1 MSCLLRGGRLVGPI
15 IVTGGRRL
23 TGEVRVAGAKN
34 SALKLIA
41 AALLAPGVSRITN
54 VPDISD
60 VNTMARVVA
69 GLGAHVERKA
79 DTLTVDA
86 TVLQSFEAPYEL
98 VSQMRASIAVLGP
111 LVARMG
117 RSRVAMP
124 GGCNI
129 GSRKVD
135 MHIAGL
141 EALGVQFEFE
151 HGFIDASV
159 PQGLRG
165 APVTLEFPSVGAT
178 ENLLMAAVLAEGTT
192 VIENAAREPEI
203 ADLASMLVSM
213 GAHVEGAGTSTITVE
228 GVSALQP
235 VEHAV
240 IGDRIEAGTFLAAG
254 ALTGG
259 PITVTGVDPAHLEMV
274 LVKLE
279 QTGAEIEVADGRIT
293 VHRTGSMRPTDI
305 QTLPYPGFPT
315 DMQPQFMALLACADG
330 SGVITENVFEN
341 RFMFADEL
349 VRMGADVRIEGH
361 HALVKGVET
370 LSGAP
375 VRCTDLRAGAALVLA
390 GLVAEGQ
397 TTVTETSHIERGYEG
412 FVEKLTALGADIR
425 LEPEQEGVAHA

>member
-1 MSCLLRGGRLVGPI
+1 
-15 IVTGGRRL
+15 
-23 TGEVRVAGAKN
+23 VAGAKN

-41 AALLAPGVSRITN
+41 AALLAPGVSHITN

-60 VNTMARVVA
+60 VNTMACVMG
-69 GLGAHVERKA
+69 GLGARVTRDGDA
-79 DTLTVDA
+79 LAVDA
-86 TVLQSFEAPYEL
+86 TVLDSFEAPYEL

-111 LVARMG
+111 LVARLG

-141 EALGVQFEFE
+141 EALGVRFEFE
-151 HGFIDASV
+151 HGFIDASA
-159 PQGLRG
+159 PEGLHG
-165 APVTLEFPSVGAT
+165 AAVTLEFPSVGAT
-178 ENLLMAAVLAEGTT
+178 ENLLMASVLAKGTT
-192 VIENAAREPEI
+192 VIDNAAREPEI
-203 ADLASMLVSM
+203 ADLASMLVEM
-213 GAHVEGAGTSTITVE
+213 GARIKGAGTSTITVE
-228 GVSALQP
+228 GVSALDA
-235 VEHAV
+235 VEHVV
-240 IGDRIEAGTFLAAG
+240 IGDRIEAGTFLVAG

-274 LVKLE
+274 LLKLE
-279 QTGAEIEVADGRIT
+279 QAGSEIEVAQGRIT
-293 VHRTGSMRPTDI
+293 VRRVGPVRPTDI

-330 SGVITENVFEN
+330 SCVITENVFEN

-361 HALVKGVET
+361 HALLKGVET

-390 GLVAEGQ
+390 GLVAEGE
-397 TTVTETSHIERGYEG
+397 TTVTDTFHIERGYEG
-412 FVEKLTALGADIR
+412 FVDKLTALGGDIR
-425 LEPEQEGVAHA
+425 LEGEQGGARHV